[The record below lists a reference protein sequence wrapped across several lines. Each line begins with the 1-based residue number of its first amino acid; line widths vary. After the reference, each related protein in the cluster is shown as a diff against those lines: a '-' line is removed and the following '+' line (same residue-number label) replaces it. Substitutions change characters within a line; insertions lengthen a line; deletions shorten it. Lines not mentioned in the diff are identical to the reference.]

1 VLSQVVYQ
9 TNADWTASQ
18 EAMVKND
25 LVKVD
30 VTAKGML
37 WYMFKNNSTV
47 FLLSP
52 SGKLQVKWNNDSEKR
67 TLFKLIKELLVAKPS
82 EKLSIRPLKQQTWID
97 YPVPDSFKLYWCD
110 QTTEF
115 VLKNVPEAKEEEQQK
130 GPLSIGINS
139 GNIGVA
145 KRDVKAELEIVGEA
159 LNILRGKL
167 TFFREPTLEEVAL
180 KLGRE
185 PGPVLEMLLGFAGWK
200 RQSPPE
206 AEKTAG
212 KAINLAGWLRWRKE
226 GKQDPELETL
236 YQKAIQ
242 GSLTGTIE
250 RAQAIFKNCSFLA
263 PIVGYSRIEWPRIT
277 KDCWRQVFQ
286 SEPPEPKHLRG

>member
-1 VLSQVVYQ
+1 
-9 TNADWTASQ
+9 
-18 EAMVKND
+18 
-25 LVKVD
+25 
-30 VTAKGML
+30 ML
-37 WYMFKNNSTV
+37 WFMFKNNSTV

-115 VLKNVPEAKEEEQQK
+115 VLKNDPEAKEEEQQK

-185 PGPVLEMLLGFAGWK
+185 PGPVLEMLLGFASWK
-200 RQSPPE
+200 RQSPRE
-206 AEKTAG
+206 AEKMAEN
-212 KAINLAGWLRWRKE
+212 AINLAGWLRWRKE

-263 PIVGYSRIEWPRIT
+263 PSVEYSRIEWPRIT
-277 KDCWRQVFQ
+277 KDCWRQVFH

>member
-1 VLSQVVYQ
+1 MLSQVVYQ

-37 WYMFKNNSTV
+37 WFMFKNNSTV

-115 VLKNVPEAKEEEQQK
+115 VLKNDPEAKEEEQQK

-185 PGPVLEMLLGFAGWK
+185 PGPVLEMLLGFASWK
-200 RQSPPE
+200 RQSPRE
-206 AEKTAG
+206 AEKTAE

-263 PIVGYSRIEWPRIT
+263 PSVEYSRIEWPRIT
-277 KDCWRQVFQ
+277 KDCWRQVFH